1 MRNREH
7 GAGQLPLVICIV
19 LLLIAA
25 VFAYMQY
32 SDKETL
38 TSRLTFI
45 QSAAKEEGTAG
56 MPSDRQIVD
65 LIQFAKGPAKDAKAR
80 LEEVVEETGG
90 REEEN
95 LDMVISPTKLKNTR
109 NKFLDASTAG
119 EFVVEFPQE
128 VYKAGD
134 GGEILVTQ
142 GTKLQVGYFLNK
154 DLRSSKPDMTNI
166 LEYMVIPGARRMIAD
181 IKRYRDLA
189 QQATAAKLAA
199 EEGYRKDL
207 AAKDAEIRAK
217 IDENAALDAR
227 KAQDISDLRNQVQ
240 NAEAAKTSAEEE
252 KAKTVAELTAERNK
266 FRAENEKLSGQVQV
280 LKAKKRAIE
289 EDTSPDG
296 AVLSIGDNQTFA
308 VIDLGKANNN
318 LLPGTNFDV
327 YSIGKGGM
335 EIPKGVLKVK
345 KVDGETSECAILQVF
360 DRFNP
365 IAEGDKIRS
374 MTYSPKETVHVAL
387 VGRFQKMGKSD
398 AALRLKALG
407 VVVDDKVT
415 IHTTYLV
422 VGAPENEAQ
431 PIEDTPEYKAA
442 ELYGIQKLTEREL
455 SRFTM
460 Y

>member
-1 MRNREH
+1 MRNRER
-7 GAGQLPLVICIV
+7 GASQLPLVICIV

-25 VFAYMQY
+25 VFAFMQY

-38 TSRLTFI
+38 TARLTTI
-45 QSAAKEEGTAG
+45 QTAAKEEGVAG
-56 MPSDRQIVD
+56 LPSDRQIID
-65 LIQFAKGPAKDAKAR
+65 LIDFAQGPARDAKAR
-80 LEEVVEETGG
+80 LEEVVVETGG
-90 REEEN
+90 GEEEI
-95 LDMVISPTKLKNTR
+95 LDLVISPTKLKNTR
-109 NKFLDASTAG
+109 NKFLDASSAG
-119 EFVVEFPQE
+119 EFVVEFPIE
-128 VYKAGD
+128 VYKASDD
-134 GGEILVTQ
+134 GGVGVQQ
-142 GTKLQVGYFLNK
+142 GNKMVVSYFLNK
-154 DLRSSKPDMTNI
+154 DLRQSKPDMTNI

-189 QQATAAKLAA
+189 QQATTMKLTA

-207 AAKDAEIRAK
+207 TAKDAEIRAK

-240 NAEAAKTSAEEE
+240 TAEAAKTAAEEE
-252 KAKTVAELTAERNK
+252 KAKAIAELTAERNAL
-266 FRAENEKLSGQVQV
+266 RSQNEQLSGQVQV

-296 AVLSIGDNQTFA
+296 EVLSIGENQTFA
-308 VIDLGKANNN
+308 VINLGRANNN
-318 LLPGTNFDV
+318 LLPGTNFDI
-327 YSIGKGGM
+327 YAIGKGGM

-345 KVDGETSECAILQVF
+345 KVDDETAECAILQVF

-365 IAEGDKIRS
+365 IAQGDQIRS

-398 AALRLKALG
+398 AAARLKQLG

-422 VGAPENEAQ
+422 VGAPESESQ